1 MRGPFPSGVLKYA
14 RACNPNRCLDGA
26 GDRVATAAS
35 LRATTYRANA
45 GSERSFLTKTPA
57 SVKKRDRLPTGP
69 DVSTATTRRHRRG
82 AAGRPYGKP
91 VLVPL
96 DMKDCRVARVPAMF
110 VAGFTHREPC
120 FQVVLKSTE
129 KKRLR

>member
-45 GSERSFLTKTPA
+45 GSERSFLTKTPG
-57 SVKKRDRLPTGP
+57 SVEKRDRLPTGP
-69 DVSTATTRRHRRG
+69 DVSTATTRRHREADREI
-82 AAGRPYGKP
+82 AAIRREEPDRLA
-91 VLVPL
+91 V
-96 DMKDCRVARVPAMF
+96 VAVHQS
-110 VAGFTHREPC
+110 VGGLHSSAGVRITA
-120 FQVVLKSTE
+120 
-129 KKRLR
+129 